1 MNHDTAGLE
10 KNIGVS
16 FKNKDLLCEAIT
28 HRSYLNE
35 NSDWNLPHNER
46 LEFLGDA
53 VLELIVTEELFN
65 RFPDYAEGALTAFR
79 ASLVNYQE
87 LASVSKEIDL
97 EKFILLSRGETNDLG
112 RGREVILANAFEAVI
127 GALYL
132 DRGYEVTKKF
142 VNRVVFPRLDE
153 ILKKGSYKDAKSA
166 LQERIQ
172 ATVKVTPTYRV
183 LGESG
188 PDHRK
193 VFTVGVYYGEK
204 LIATGEGLSKQDAE
218 VEAARRALGEK

>member
-1 MNHDTAGLE
+1 M
-10 KNIGVS
+10 
-16 FKNKDLLCEAIT
+16 
-28 HRSYLNE
+28 
-35 NSDWNLPHNER
+35 
-46 LEFLGDA
+46 
-53 VLELIVTEELFN
+53 
-65 RFPDYAEGALTAFR
+65 
-79 ASLVNYQE
+79 
-87 LASVSKEIDL
+87 
-97 EKFILLSRGETNDLG
+97 
-112 RGREVILANAFEAVI
+112 ANAFEAVI

-132 DRGYEVTKKF
+132 DRGYEATKKF

-172 ATVKVTPTYRV
+172 AIMKVTPTYRV

-193 VFTVGVYYGEK
+193 MFTIGVYYGDK
-204 LIATGEGLSKQDAE
+204 LIATGEGMSKQDAE